1 MKRLACACIHF
12 VLFVGFIRILLNFAG
27 MILGLLTTTI
37 PIIRFCVTNY
47 AIRRNSW
54 NKSDLFELLD
64 AVIMGITVLVVAIP
78 EGLPLAVT
86 LALAVAGRVRTLP
99 LYTFILPSLVSAG
112 QCSGAFFASET
123 AKKRILRHSIG
134 GLDREIVLTNLCCR
148 K

>member
-1 MKRLACACIHF
+1 
-12 VLFVGFIRILLNFAG
+12 

-37 PIIRFCVTNY
+37 LIIRFCVTNY
-47 AIRRNSW
+47 AIRKNSW

-99 LYTFILPSLVSAG
+99 LYTLISPSVVSAG
-112 QCSGAFFASET
+112 QCSGAFFASKN

-134 GLDREIVLTNLCCR
+134 GLDREIVLTNL
-148 K
+148 